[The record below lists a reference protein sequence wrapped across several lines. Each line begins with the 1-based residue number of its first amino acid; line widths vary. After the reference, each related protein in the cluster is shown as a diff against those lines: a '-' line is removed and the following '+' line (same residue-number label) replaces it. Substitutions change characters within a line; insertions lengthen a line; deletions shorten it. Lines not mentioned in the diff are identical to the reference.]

1 MPHVSHQR
9 RVFDSRHHANV
20 ASIHVPKR
28 FKSIGRCH
36 VENKVPSFERAIK
49 PSVLVTVCQ
58 LTLFSVSLRTHLRGQ
73 KICARKL
80 DQSSQGPRGFFLF
93 LVARFASR
101 DLQAWRFSRTRFFF
115 VLGPCIIIRSFW
127 TLFLFTPL
135 HSVKR
140 RELVFFS
147 VRTRSVL
154 ICNDGQN
161 SVLRAMWDASE
172 SLSL

>member
-1 MPHVSHQR
+1 MPHVSHR
-9 RVFDSRHHANV
+9 RHVFDSRHHANV

-36 VENKVPSFERAIK
+36 IENEVPSFERAIK
-49 PSVLVTVCQ
+49 AGVLVAVCQ
-58 LTLFSVSLRTHLRGQ
+58 LTLFSVSSRTDLQGQ

-80 DQSSQGPRGFFLF
+80 DQSSQGPWGFFLF
-93 LVARFASR
+93 LLARFASL

-115 VLGPCIIIRSFW
+115 VLGPCVIIRSFW
-127 TLFLFTPL
+127 TLFCLFHCI

-140 RELVFFS
+140 RELVLFS

-154 ICNDGQN
+154 ICNDG
-161 SVLRAMWDASE
+161 
-172 SLSL
+172 